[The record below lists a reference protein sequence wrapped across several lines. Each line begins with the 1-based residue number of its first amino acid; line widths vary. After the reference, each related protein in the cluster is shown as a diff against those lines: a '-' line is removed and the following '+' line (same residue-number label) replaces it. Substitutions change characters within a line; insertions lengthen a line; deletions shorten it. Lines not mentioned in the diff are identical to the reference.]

1 MRAAALCLLLVLSC
15 AAPEHDHKS
24 KHDHG
29 TKYDH
34 TPEQIAAEVDFEVLM
49 HVQETVAEP
58 RFELAQSLDA
68 ATMSENDFEQFIDMG
83 HRLRLTAKRIAE
95 ISKTDFGGLDKQLTA
110 EAAALEKFARAL
122 DAANTLKAVRSVKK
136 TCAACHAQY
145 R

>member
-15 AAPEHDHKS
+15 AAPQHDDKP
-24 KHDHG
+24 KHDEA

-34 TPEQIAAEVDFEVLM
+34 TPEQIAAEADFEVLM

-95 ISKTDFGGLDKQLTA
+95 ISKRDFGGLDKQLTA